1 MGTHPANLALRF
13 LLELTTLVALGAW
26 GWSAGGRQWK
36 WVLVVLVP
44 VAAAAAWG
52 TFAVPEDPSRSG
64 AAPVPVPGVVRLV
77 LELGF
82 FAAGVLALRSL
93 GWERS
98 AVFLGVVVFLHYLAS
113 YDRVEW
119 LVRR

>member
-26 GWSAGGRQWK
+26 GWNAGGRQWK

-44 VAAAAAWG
+44 VEAATAWG

-98 AVFLGVVVFLHYLAS
+98 AGLLGLVAVLHYLAS